1 MNEKPKKYK
10 IKPSRG
16 QLKAMRKAWKDMQD
30 FEGIFYMAIRL
41 IEDTLAFKTGI
52 SDIEFWRPTKC
63 MWCKKEI
70 FEDGEFAG
78 IGTFSRSMELIHRE
92 QLEPKES

>member
-1 MNEKPKKYK
+1 MKEKPKKYK

-52 SDIEFWRPTKC
+52 SDIEFVKDS
-63 MWCKKEI
+63 M
-70 FEDGEFAG
+70 FGGEWIG
-78 IGTFSRSMELIHRE
+78 IGNISRTMPLYQRE
-92 QLEPKES
+92 QLEKKK